1 MGQFIYL
8 YILYKEAALTYGVCS
23 FATKFGALGRLDET
37 CNKAPFVMFN
47 RRSNLMKRFSIL
59 AFCLISALAIVTPA
73 VDGQTNVPVAQ
84 NGSQVAVNGKSHATG
99 VHRNAPISQN
109 VTRTPASASPRMI
122 NSHPARASGQAAMNL
137 PSSYS
142 PFSRSLNPTLAAM
155 SARQSARS
163 DNVQLNRGML
173 PREEIVET
181 TLPIT
186 NAQRVVRTDDLQPA
200 SGLLAKREISE
211 GPETIDTQRI
221 GRNNNVRRIPRDLA
235 TRETRQQMAKW
246 NQQTGRN
253 RFSYSDA
260 LRRHQHEWH
269 NRDWW
274 RQHCSTI
281 VFFSGGYYFLDAG
294 YWYPAWGYDPSYN
307 YYDQDGPIYTYGNLL
322 PDQVI
327 ANVQAVLQDAG
338 YYAGPVTGSL
348 NVETRAAL
356 ANYQRDQGLL
366 ITGAIDQP
374 TIESLGLY

>member
-1 MGQFIYL
+1 
-8 YILYKEAALTYGVCS
+8 
-23 FATKFGALGRLDET
+23 
-37 CNKAPFVMFN
+37 MFN

-59 AFCLISALAIVTPA
+59 AACSISLFAITLCTVN
-73 VDGQTNVPVAQ
+73 GQTDAPGPQ
-84 NGSQVAVNGKSHATG
+84 NGGRAAGNSRPHTTG
-99 VHRNAPISQN
+99 VHRNAPIPQN
-109 VTRTPASASPRMI
+109 VTRTPASVSPGMI
-122 NSHPARASGQAAMNL
+122 NSRPIRVNGQTAIN
-137 PSSYS
+137 PQTSYS
-142 PFSRSLNPTLAAM
+142 PFSRPLNPTLAAM
-155 SARQSARS
+155 NARQPARTYTA
-163 DNVQLNRGML
+163 Q
-173 PREEIVET
+173 
-181 TLPIT
+181 PIT
-186 NAQRVVRTDDLQPA
+186 TGILRERDTEQSSLPTTNVPERVGRTDDLQPA
-200 SGLLAKREISE
+200 IGLLAKREISE
-211 GPETIDTQRI
+211 SPETIDTQRI
-221 GRNNNVRRIPRDLA
+221 GRNNNVRRIPRDSA

-246 NQQTGRN
+246 NQQAGRN

-274 RQHCSTI
+274 RQHCNTI
-281 VFFSGGYYFLDAG
+281 VLVGGGYYFLDAG

-366 ITGAIDQP
+366 ITGAIDEP

>member
-1 MGQFIYL
+1 
-8 YILYKEAALTYGVCS
+8 
-23 FATKFGALGRLDET
+23 
-37 CNKAPFVMFN
+37 
-47 RRSNLMKRFSIL
+47 
-59 AFCLISALAIVTPA
+59 
-73 VDGQTNVPVAQ
+73 
-84 NGSQVAVNGKSHATG
+84 
-99 VHRNAPISQN
+99 
-109 VTRTPASASPRMI
+109 MI
-122 NSHPARASGQAAMNL
+122 NSRPVRVSGQAAMKL

-142 PFSRSLNPTLAAM
+142 PFSRPLNPTLAEM
-155 SARQSARS
+155 SARQPARTYAE
-163 DNVQLNRGML
+163 Q
-173 PREEIVET
+173 
-181 TLPIT
+181 PIT
-186 NAQRVVRTDDLQPA
+186 TRILRERETEQSSLPTTNVPERVGRTDDLQPA

-211 GPETIDTQRI
+211 SPETIDTQPI
-221 GRNNNVRRIPRDLA
+221 ARNHNVRRIPRDLA

-281 VFFSGGYYFLDAG
+281 VFVSGGYYFLDAG

-327 ANVQAVLQDAG
+327 ANVQVVLQDAG
-338 YYAGPVTGSL
+338 YYFGPVTGSL

-374 TIESLGLY
+374 TVESLGLY

>member
-1 MGQFIYL
+1 MLIGFEEVSG
-8 YILYKEAALTYGVCS
+8 EA
-23 FATKFGALGRLDET
+23 

-47 RRSNLMKRFSIL
+47 RRSSLMKRFSIL
-59 AFCLISALAIVTPA
+59 AFCLTSALAITIRTA
-73 VDGQTNVPVAQ
+73 DGQTDAPGVQ
-84 NGSQVAVNGKSHATG
+84 NGGRVAGNSRPHTTG

-109 VTRTPASASPRMI
+109 VTRTPASVSPGMV
-122 NSHPARASGQAAMNL
+122 NSRPVRVIGQTAMNRQT
-137 PSSYS
+137 SYS
-142 PFSRSLNPTLAAM
+142 PFSRPLNPTLAAM
-155 SARQSARS
+155 NARQPARTYA
-163 DNVQLNRGML
+163 VQ
-173 PREEIVET
+173 
-181 TLPIT
+181 PIT
-186 NAQRVVRTDDLQPA
+186 TGILRERETEQSSLPTTNVPERVVRTDDLQTA

-235 TRETRQQMAKW
+235 TRETRQQIARW
-246 NQQTGRN
+246 NEQSRN
-253 RFSYSDA
+253 NRSSYFDA
-260 LRRHQHEWH
+260 LRRHRHEWH

-274 RQHCSTI
+274 RQHCNTI
-281 VFFSGGYYFLDAG
+281 VFVSGGYYFLDAG
-294 YWYPAWGYDPSYN
+294 YWYPAWGYDPTYN

>member
-1 MGQFIYL
+1 
-8 YILYKEAALTYGVCS
+8 
-23 FATKFGALGRLDET
+23 
-37 CNKAPFVMFN
+37 MFN
-47 RRSNLMKRFSIL
+47 DRSKFMKRFSIL
-59 AFCLISALAIVTPA
+59 AFCLTSALAIALRT
-73 VDGQTNVPVAQ
+73 VDGQTDTTGVQ
-84 NGSQVAVNGKSHATG
+84 NGGRVAGNSRPHTTN

-109 VTRTPASASPRMI
+109 VTRTPASANPGMI

-356 ANYQRDQGLL
+356 ANYQRHQGLL